1 MNHAAAINTS
11 SYRIRGAAA
20 RAQSKKHTLT

>member
-1 MNHAAAINTS
+1 MSHAAANRFS
-11 SYRIRGAAA
+11 ASRIRGTLA